1 MTSNIE
7 KISNIANTLIGKHV
21 TVHNK
26 PHLGLKDSVLLV
38 ESGICTEVIAYFNER
53 GNTIVNFAVDELKT
67 ELRYP
72 RGGHVEV
79 IREGWNTDY
88 QFPLDKLTRAT
99 ANSYPG
105 RAIVMFDA
113 PSSDYLAGSTWMY
126 FRTRD

>member
-7 KISNIANTLIGKHV
+7 KISNIASMLVGKHV

-26 PHLGLKDSVLLV
+26 PQLGHKDSVLLV
-38 ESGICTEVIAYFNER
+38 ESGICTDVIAYFNAC
-53 GNTIVNFAVDELKT
+53 GTTTMNLVVDELKT
-67 ELRYP
+67 EIRYP

-79 IREGWNTDY
+79 IREGWNTDF

-99 ANSYPG
+99 CNSYHG

-113 PSSDYLAGSTWMY
+113 PSSEYLAGSTWMN
-126 FRTRD
+126 FKPRG